1 MTINGSTNVSTP
13 DPYIQSLSPVD
24 RLKKILLDAGDVLVV
39 FSGGVDSALLL
50 KVAVDTLGDKVVAL
64 TADSPTFP
72 PEEKAAAVTFTKELG
87 VRHLIVDALE
97 LERDGYRA
105 NAGDRCYH
113 CKTELFELATLW
125 ADRVG
130 FSWVMDGT
138 IVDDLGD
145 DRPGL
150 KAAEEHRVRHPLLE
164 AGFTKIDVRRSA
176 QELGLS
182 VWNKP
187 AFACIGSRFPVGTEV
202 TLERVKRVQ
211 RVESIL
217 RIYGFTTFRVRFH
230 KIGEQDMARIELG
243 VHVLAEV
250 FREGIREAIVE
261 SCKEQGFAWV
271 TLDLAG
277 YKMGGAGVSA

>member
-1 MTINGSTNVSTP
+1 MITNSSINVLEPEIYSQG
-13 DPYIQSLSPVD
+13 LSPVD
-24 RLKKILLDAGDVLVV
+24 RLKRILLDAGNALVV

-50 KVAVDTLGDKVVAL
+50 KVAVDTLGDRVVAL

-72 PEEKAAAVTFTKELG
+72 PEEKADAVEFTKELG

-97 LERDGYRA
+97 LEREGYRA

-130 FSWVMDGT
+130 MSWIMDGT

-150 KAAEEHRVRHPLLE
+150 RAAAEQRVRHPLLE
-164 AGFTKIDVRRSA
+164 AGFTKIDVRKSA
-176 QELGLS
+176 QALGVS

-202 TLERVKRVQ
+202 TLERVERVQ

-217 RIYGFTTFRVRFH
+217 RVYGFTTFRVRYH
-230 KIGEQDMARIELG
+230 KIGDQAMARIELG
-243 VHVLAEV
+243 EHELSEVL
-250 FREGIREAIVE
+250 REGIREAIVE
-261 SCKEQGFAWV
+261 SCRQEGFAWV

>member
-1 MTINGSTNVSTP
+1 MTTNTSIDVLQP
-13 DPYIQSLSPVD
+13 APYSQNSSPIE
-24 RLKKILLDAGDVLVV
+24 RLKAILIDAGDALVV

-50 KVAVDTLGDKVVAL
+50 KVAVETLGDKVVAL

-72 PEEKAAAVTFTKELG
+72 PEEKAEAVKFAKELG
-87 VRHLIVDALE
+87 VRHLIVDAHE

-113 CKTELFELATLW
+113 CKTELFELAELW

-130 FSWVMDGT
+130 ISWVMDGT
-138 IVDDLGD
+138 IVDDLGEH
-145 DRPGL
+145 RPGL
-150 KAAEEHRVRHPLLE
+150 KAADEHRVRHPLVE
-164 AGFTKIDVRRSA
+164 AGFTKLEVRSCA
-176 QELGLS
+176 QTLGVS

-187 AFACIGSRFPVGTEV
+187 AFACLGSRFPVGTEV
-202 TLERVKRVQ
+202 TLERVKKVQ

-217 RIYGFTTFRVRFH
+217 RIYGFATFRVRYH
-230 KIGEQDMARIELG
+230 KIGEQEMARIELG
-243 VHVLAEV
+243 EHELAEV

-261 SCKEQGFAWV
+261 SCRQEGFAWV

-277 YKMGGAGVSA
+277 YKLGGAGVSV

>member
-1 MTINGSTNVSTP
+1 MTTNSSINTLKSESYSYNL
-13 DPYIQSLSPVD
+13 SLVD
-24 RLKKILLDAGDVLVV
+24 RLKAILNEAGDALVV

-50 KVAVDTLGDKVVAL
+50 KVAVETLGDKVVAL

-72 PEEKAAAVTFTKELG
+72 PEEKAVAVSFAKELG

-97 LERDGYRA
+97 LEREGYRA

-130 FSWVMDGT
+130 IAWVMDGT

-164 AGFTKIDVRRSA
+164 AGFTKRDVRESA
-176 QELGLS
+176 QALGVS

-187 AFACIGSRFPVGTEV
+187 AFACLGSRFPVGTQV
-202 TLERVKRVQ
+202 TLERVEKVQ

-217 RIYGFTTFRVRFH
+217 RIYGFTTFRVRYH
-230 KIGEQDMARIELG
+230 KIGEQAMARIELG
-243 VHVLAEV
+243 EHELAEV

-261 SCKEQGFAWV
+261 SCKQEGFAWV

-277 YKMGGAGVSA
+277 YKVGGAGVSV